1 MVKTKKIPLRKSVV
15 SNEQFPKKQLLRIA
29 FNKAGEISI
38 DPTGKAAGRGAYIAI
53 KNDEAKLAKT
63 KRIFDRTFQTQIA
76 DDFYDELILYV
87 EHLVERE
94 KLVHVTYS
102 IEQAPEIEDKK

>member
-1 MVKTKKIPLRKSVV
+1 MAKTKKIPLRKSVV

-29 FNKAGEISI
+29 FNKNGEISI

-53 KNDEAKLAKT
+53 KKDEAKLAKK

-76 DDFYDELILYV
+76 ADFYDELITYV
-87 EHLVERE
+87 DHLVERE
-94 KLVHVTYS
+94 KLANVTYS
-102 IEQAPEIEDKK
+102 IDEAPEI

>member
-38 DPTGKAAGRGAYIAI
+38 DPTGKASGRGAYIAL
-53 KNDEAKLAKT
+53 KNDEARQAKQ
-63 KRIFDRTFQTQIA
+63 KRVFDRVFQTQIA
-76 DDFYDELILYV
+76 DDFYDELMAYV
-87 EHLVERE
+87 EHQVERE
-94 KLVHVTYS
+94 KLATVTYS
-102 IEQAPEIEDKK
+102 IDEAPEI